1 MCMQCIILLSGK
13 INKLLKFVPFGIVP
27 LTASSVLQGVCSSLL
42 RLHTL
47 CLEAAAK

>member
-1 MCMQCIILLSGK
+1 VHHIAEYK
-13 INKLLKFVPFGIVP
+13 NKNNFKFVPFGIVP

-47 CLEAAAK
+47 RLEAAAK